1 MIDPDGLLL
10 RARTSLGTSP
20 GRPADVNLRGGVID
34 AYYALLHEVTLH
46 AARRA
51 LGNCDARQVEC
62 MKLRRRY
69 THEALTSAFE
79 DLSAG
84 NTKQIAPELLLC
96 RRSND
101 ILDIANGFPDLRK
114 ERERASYDHRAA
126 FTKESSTLIVDQA
139 DDLVAKLRRSVPT
152 NDGKTLVTILNV
164 YCL

>member
-1 MIDPDGLLL
+1 MIEPDGLLD

-20 GRPADVNLRGGVID
+20 GRPADVSLRGAVID

-51 LGNCDARQVEC
+51 LGNCDAREAEC
-62 MKLRRRY
+62 LNLRRRY

-96 RRSND
+96 RRSTD

-114 ERERASYDHRAA
+114 ERERASYDHRAT
-126 FTKESSTLIVDQA
+126 FTKGGAALVVDQA
-139 DDLVAKLRRSVPT
+139 DDLVVKLRRSVPT
-152 NDGKTLVTILNV
+152 NDGKTLITIVNV